1 MPGGQAQPRLA
12 LAAGRREHHASA
24 QGRAAQW
31 TERCCED
38 LAAVRSMGPLEGAIR
53 AILQGNSQV

>member
-38 LAAVRSMGPLEGAIR
+38 LAAVRSMGPLEGAI
-53 AILQGNSQV
+53 